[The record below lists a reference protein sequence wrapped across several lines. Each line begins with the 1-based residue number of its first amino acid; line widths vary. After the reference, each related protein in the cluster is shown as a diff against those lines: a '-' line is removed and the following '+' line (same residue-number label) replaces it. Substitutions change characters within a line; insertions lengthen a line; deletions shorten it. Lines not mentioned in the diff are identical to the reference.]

1 MTRTTLIL
9 SMSALLLLGTVEAG
23 AQDTCDG
30 AATIGSGG
38 SAAAGGTSATT
49 LGTGAVCNT
58 GDGTNATIGSG
69 GTAAAADGRADS
81 RTRVNANENNL
92 NAKSDAMAQDGGT
105 WSKSKTQTK
114 IHQGEEL
121 SSTTKSMSHVP
132 GEKPVKST
140 TSVETSVPETTGS
153 TAACD
158 PAVATCP

>member
-1 MTRTTLIL
+1 MIRTTLIL
-9 SMSALLLLGTVEAG
+9 SASAFLLLATAEAG
-23 AQDTCDG
+23 AEERCDG

-49 LGTGAVCNT
+49 LGTGGVCA
-58 GDGTNATIGSG
+58 GEDGTSASIGSG
-69 GTAAAADGRADS
+69 GSAAANDGRADS

-114 IHQGEEL
+114 IRQGEEL
-121 SSTTKSMSHVP
+121 SSRTRTMSHVP

-140 TSVETSVPETTGS
+140 TSVETSVPDATGS
-153 TAACD
+153 TATCD
-158 PAVATCP
+158 PAVSTCP